1 MLKVQLH
8 THTSSDERDRWISYS
23 DKELIDRAA
32 EKNFDVL
39 SITCHQKLVFSK
51 ELSGY
56 AEEKNIL
63 LIPGIEARIEGCD
76 ILIINADKKAEEL
89 KTFKDLKKYRYKN
102 PDCLIV
108 APHPYHKI
116 HSLGKN
122 LIRNIKLFDAVEYSF
137 FYSNGINPNKK
148 AEKLGLPVLGTAD
161 IHFIDFM
168 ETTYSYIDAEKDVK
182 SVIKAVKKG
191 KIRIETKPLT
201 IPRMARLW
209 LKMGASSLA
218 SKLVKRH
225 RIVL

>member
-8 THTSSDERDRWISYS
+8 THTSSDKRDRWISHS

-39 SITCHQKLVFSK
+39 SITCHQKLVFSE
-51 ELSGY
+51 ELSKY
-56 AEEKNIL
+56 AEEKGVL

-76 ILIINADKKAEEL
+76 ILIINTDKKAEEL

-102 PDCLIV
+102 PNCLVV
-108 APHPYHKI
+108 APHPYYKI

-137 FYSNGINPNKK
+137 FYSDRINLNKK
-148 AEKLGLPVLGTAD
+148 AEKLGLPVIGTAD
-161 IHFIDFM
+161 VHFIDFI
-168 ETTYSYIDAEKDVK
+168 ETTYSYIDAEKDIK
-182 SVIKAVKKG
+182 SVVKAIKNG
-191 KIRIETKPLT
+191 KIKIETRPLT

-209 LKMGASSLA
+209 LKMGTSSLV

-225 RIVL
+225 